1 VPRVRSS
8 TERRIHKEAAH
19 AQFDGFDIS
28 QYICIERYAQ
38 EADYNTLVVV
48 DTVLEAL

>member
-1 VPRVRSS
+1 MHR
-8 TERRIHKEAAH
+8 
-19 AQFDGFDIS
+19 QFGGFDIS

-48 DTVLEAL
+48 DIVLEAL